1 MKEHKVPQAGSATT
15 PTSELRLRPALRYA
29 LRYRGQL
36 FPIQSSVVTLGRNL
50 DCDVVLSGSMV
61 SRVHARILIEGDNVV
76 IEDLLSRNG
85 VAVDGVLIDRPRRI
99 EPGARLRLGDEAV
112 ELLAERI
119 DHSVRPTTGA
129 HVAARLSAVPPA
141 PAPSE
146 HPTKRPATDE
156 LTNRADLFDLLGAA
170 VERAFLAKNGEEVE
184 RLIGRHLE
192 RLIDQARSARARED
206 ELFGRA
212 ALYAIRIGVV
222 MHKPG
227 WFDYVFRLYTTLGTP
242 LPLPIVDQ
250 LSAHIRRIP
259 GINRQLLRDYVARL
273 RNVAGQMTADQRFR
287 LQRVESLER
296 LVSL

>member
-1 MKEHKVPQAGSATT
+1 MKEHKVPQAGCKT

-29 LRYRGQL
+29 LRYRGQV
-36 FPIQSSVVTLGRNL
+36 FPIESAVVTLGRNL
-50 DCDVVLSGSMV
+50 DCDIVLCGSLV
-61 SRVHARILIEGDNVV
+61 SRLHARIVIDGEGVL

-99 EPGARLRLGDEAV
+99 EPGVRLRLGDEAL
-112 ELLAERI
+112 ELLAERL
-119 DHSVRPTTGA
+119 DNSSRPTANAQTSTRITA
-129 HVAARLSAVPPA
+129 VSAAKSSPALTTIPPV
-141 PAPSE
+141 
-146 HPTKRPATDE
+146 TDE
-156 LTNRADLFDLLGAA
+156 LTHRADLFDLMGAA
-170 VERAFLAKNGEEVE
+170 VERAFLANNGEEVE

-192 RLIDQARSARARED
+192 RIIDQARLARNRED

-212 ALYAIRIGVV
+212 ALYAIRIGVTTR
-222 MHKPG
+222 KAA
-227 WFDYVFRLYTTLGTP
+227 WFDYVVRLYTTLASP

-250 LSAHIRRIP
+250 LSNHIRRVP

-273 RNVAGQMTADQRFR
+273 RNVAGQMSADQRFR